1 MNSFQSSFIDSFQ
14 QNRRNFIKNLSI
26 GSGTILLSPL
36 LSNCST
42 QYKSDLYNNFLNPKA
57 DAKPFFRWWWN
68 GNRLSKDEILRE
80 LNLMKDAGIGGIEI
94 NPVEMPEQ
102 ADNLIGGAVDW
113 LSDEWIDFL
122 EFTIK
127 EAKKLGMVTDLIVG
141 TGWPFGGEFLG
152 PEETI
157 QGLNVEVVKLNGP
170 KRVEIPLP
178 KPSGDFNFEIR
189 KITLFPLKIKSINEG
204 KDISFDPNKNRITI
218 DVPSGKHE
226 LHILT
231 WRNNFRTVMHGAPG
245 GAGPVLD
252 HFNKAA
258 VEKYLNHMSDRIKQK
273 TGKSKLE
280 GIRAMFCDSIELNG
294 ANWTH
299 GFARVFKERRR
310 YDILPYLPLLL
321 RKEVNVDPAFEDELK
336 RARYDYS
343 CTLAELFTESFIIP
357 FHSWCNEN
365 GALSRYQAYGHP
377 WLYTDLI
384 DGYLI
389 PDIPEGD
396 QWLFNGGWQPYA
408 DVDEIRYAI
417 WNKYASSAG
426 HLANRKIISSEA
438 MTNTSGV
445 FKASL
450 KYIKQATDLNIATGV
465 NHQVLHGF
473 NYSPPDAEF
482 PGWIRYGCY
491 FNENNPWWQYM
502 PEWSRYSSR
511 LSQIFQD
518 SLPISQVAIMGP
530 TQDIWSD
537 HGLDRNPFNLEPWYL
552 HAIWQALNHLGFCSD
567 YVNSNLLKNARL
579 ERGSIIIGAMKYE
592 IVLLCDVETITSDV
606 AIKIDELTRQGARIV
621 IIGKKPRRSP
631 HMIGAPKN
639 DGIIIKSMETAFN
652 AGIST
657 APSPENKLQKTPELL
672 MNWIGQ
678 LMNNCG
684 ITPNVEISSPGPKL
698 FQIQHQKESADI
710 LFLANVDRNEDFVS
724 AISFGEKTKYA
735 TRWDPETGEK
745 SKLNQNDFGQIT
757 INLHPLESMLIVFDS
772 LENSGANNARKITEP
787 KEGKEITG
795 TWEVTLKQVDN
806 SSKSIKLNKLI
817 PINELS
823 DFENFGG
830 EVSYKTQ
837 FENDNTNFSI
847 LTIDEVHETAE
858 VKLNGNN
865 LGLSWYGNN
874 KFEINGSL
882 RQGKN
887 NLEIKVTTLLANYC
901 SSLKNNKTTQYWT
914 SRYKDKTPVQCGL
927 VGTIMLI

>member
-1 MNSFQSSFIDSFQ
+1 ED
-14 QNRRNFIKNLSI
+14 
-26 GSGTILLSPL
+26 
-36 LSNCST
+36 
-42 QYKSDLYNNFLNPKA
+42 
-57 DAKPFFRWWWN
+57 
-68 GNRLSKDEILRE
+68 
-80 LNLMKDAGIGGIEI
+80 
-94 NPVEMPEQ
+94 
-102 ADNLIGGAVDW
+102 
-113 LSDEWIDFL
+113 
-122 EFTIK
+122 
-127 EAKKLGMVTDLIVG
+127 
-141 TGWPFGGEFLG
+141 
-152 PEETI
+152 TI

-170 KRVEIPLP
+170 KRVAIPLP
-178 KPSGDFNFEIR
+178 KAKGDFNFEVR
-189 KITLFPLKIKSINEG
+189 KITLFPLKIKSLDEG
-204 KDISFDPNKNRITI
+204 KDLPFDPEKDKITI
-218 DVPSGKHE
+218 DVPKGKYE

-231 WRNNFRTVMHGAPG
+231 WQNNFRTVMHGAPG

-258 VEKYLNHMSDRIKQK
+258 VEKYLNHMSDRIKEK
-273 TGKSKLE
+273 TGKSKLD

-299 GFARVFKERRR
+299 GFATIFKERRR
-310 YDILPYLPLLL
+310 YEIQPYLPLLL
-321 RKEVNVDPAFEDELK
+321 RKEINVDPDFEDELK

-343 CTLAELFTESFIIP
+343 YTLAELFTESFIIP
-357 FHSWCNEN
+357 FHKWCNEN

-408 DVDEIRYAI
+408 DVNDIRYAI

-450 KYIKQATDLNIATGV
+450 KYIKQATDLNMATGV

-502 PEWSRYSSR
+502 PEWSQYSSR

-530 TQDIWSD
+530 TPDIWSD
-537 HGLDRNPFNLEPWYL
+537 YGLDRNPFNLEPWYL
-552 HAIWQALNHLGFCSD
+552 HSIWQALNHLGFCSD
-567 YVNSNLLKNARL
+567 YINSNLLKNARM
-579 ERGSIIIGAMKYE
+579 EGGSIIIGAMKYE
-592 IVLLCDVETITSDV
+592 ILLLCDIETITSDG
-606 AIKIDELTRQGARIV
+606 AKKIDELTRQGAQIV

-652 AGIST
+652 AGILT
-657 APSPENKLQKTPELL
+657 APSPEDELQKTPELL
-672 MNWIGQ
+672 MNWAGQ
-678 LMNNCG
+678 IMNNCG
-684 ITPNVEISSPGPKL
+684 ITPNVEISNPGPEL
-698 FQIQHQKESADI
+698 FQIQHRKESTEI
-710 LFLANVDRNEDFVS
+710 LFLANVDRHEDFVS
-724 AISFGEKTKYA
+724 NISFGEKTKYA
-735 TRWDPETGEK
+735 TRWDPVTGEK
-745 SKLNQNDFGQIT
+745 SKLNQNDNGQIS
-757 INLHPLESMLIVFDS
+757 IYLQPLESMLIVFDS
-772 LENSGANNARKITEP
+772 LENPGANNAREITEP
-787 KEGKEITG
+787 AEGKEISG

-806 SSKSIKLNKLI
+806 SSESIELNKLI

-823 DFENFGG
+823 DFKNFGG
-830 EVSYKTQ
+830 EISYETQ
-837 FENDNTNFSI
+837 FEIGDTNFSV
-847 LTIDEVHETAE
+847 LTIDEVYETAE

-865 LGLSWYGNN
+865 LGLSWWGNN

-882 RQGKN
+882 NRGKN
-887 NLEIKVTTLLANYC
+887 KLEIKVTTLLANYC

-914 SRYKDKTPVQCGL
+914 SRYKD
-927 VGTIMLI
+927 